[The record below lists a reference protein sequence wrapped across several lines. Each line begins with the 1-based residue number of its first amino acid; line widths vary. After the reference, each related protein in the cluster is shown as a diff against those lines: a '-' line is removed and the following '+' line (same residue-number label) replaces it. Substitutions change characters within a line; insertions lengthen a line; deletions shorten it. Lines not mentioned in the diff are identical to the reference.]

1 MKLGLFL
8 VLQAQKEEKKKKK
21 TLWVVK
27 EIVSVTTPQSELR
40 EKGRSEMKGPRDQM
54 ALMLPRWGSQSS
66 CPGPHV

>member
-40 EKGRSEMKGPRDQM
+40 EKGRSEMKD
-54 ALMLPRWGSQSS
+54 LEIKW
-66 CPGPHV
+66 H